1 MTLPPL
7 GPVLPRACSSPPPT
21 CRDAFCEINHGLRGA
36 RCYGVGHCPR
46 SLRSEDTDMR
56 HVLVLAGGLSHER
69 DVSLRS
75 GRRVADALNRSGS
88 EAHLRDVDHT
98 LLEAIKSSRPEVIW
112 PVLHGVSG
120 EDGALGDVLGSLDI
134 AYVGSR
140 PASCR
145 LTWDK
150 PVAKA
155 LVTAAG
161 ISTPTGM
168 ALSHTTFRELGAPAL
183 LESVIDS
190 LGLPLAVKPSRGG
203 SSLGLTI
210 VRSATELPSA
220 MVTAY
225 AYGDVAMI
233 ERFIEGVE
241 VALSI
246 VEDSQGLVQTLPAVE
261 IVPDG
266 GVYNYEARYT
276 AGSTEF
282 FTPARL
288 SASVAASAAA
298 VSLMAYRTLG
308 HRHLSRVDLII
319 DSDERPWFLEANV
332 SPGMTETSLLPM
344 AVEAAGMNAAE
355 VYAAIVERALAT
367 T

>member
-1 MTLPPL
+1 
-7 GPVLPRACSSPPPT
+7 
-21 CRDAFCEINHGLRGA
+21 
-36 RCYGVGHCPR
+36 
-46 SLRSEDTDMR
+46 MR
-56 HVLVLAGGLSHER
+56 QILVLAGGLSHER

-75 GRRVADALNRSGS
+75 GRRVADALTRSGS
-88 EAHLRDVDHT
+88 EAYVRDVDPT
-98 LLEAIKSSRPEVIW
+98 LLSLIKSTRPEVIW
-112 PVLHGVSG
+112 PVLHGASG
-120 EDGALGDVLGSLDI
+120 EDGALRDVLEALDI

-145 LTWDK
+145 MTWDK

-155 LVTAAG
+155 LVAAAG
-161 ISTPTGM
+161 ISTPAGM
-168 ALSHTTFRELGAPAL
+168 ALSHATFRELGAPAL
-183 LESVIDS
+183 LESVVDS
-190 LGLPLAVKPSRGG
+190 LGLPLAVKPARGG

-220 MVTAY
+220 MITAY
-225 AYGDVAMI
+225 AYGDIALI
-233 ERFIEGVE
+233 EQFIDGVE

-246 VEDSQGLVQTLPAVE
+246 IEDELGQAQTLPAVE

-288 SASVAASAAA
+288 SSSTAASVAAA
-298 VSLMAYRTLG
+298 SLTAYRTLG
-308 HRHLSRVDLII
+308 HHHLSRVDLII

-344 AVEAAGMNAAE
+344 AVEAAGMDATE
-355 VYAAIVERALAT
+355 VYSAIVERALAT

>member
-1 MTLPPL
+1 
-7 GPVLPRACSSPPPT
+7 
-21 CRDAFCEINHGLRGA
+21 
-36 RCYGVGHCPR
+36 
-46 SLRSEDTDMR
+46 MR
-56 HVLVLAGGLSHER
+56 QVLVLAGGLSHER

-75 GRRVADALNRSGS
+75 GRRVADTLANSGY
-88 EAHLRDVDHT
+88 EAYVRDVDPT
-98 LLEAIKSSRPEVIW
+98 LLAAIKDSRPDVIW
-112 PVLHGVSG
+112 PLLHGASG
-120 EDGALGDVLGSLDI
+120 EDGALRDVLGALGI
-134 AYVGSR
+134 AYIGSR

-155 LVTAAG
+155 LVGAAA
-161 ISTPTGM
+161 ISTPAGM
-168 ALSHTTFRELGAPAL
+168 ALSHATFRELGAPAL

-190 LGLPLAVKPSRGG
+190 LGLPLAVKPARGG

-210 VRSATELPSA
+210 VRSAAELPSA

-225 AYGDVAMI
+225 AYGDIVLM
-233 ERFIEGVE
+233 ERFIEGTE
-241 VALSI
+241 VAVSI
-246 VEDSQGLVQTLPAVE
+246 IEDADGEAHPLPAVE

-288 SASVAASAAA
+288 SSAAAASVAA
-298 VSLMAYRTLG
+298 VSLTAYRTLG
-308 HRHLSRVDLII
+308 HQHLSRVDLII

-344 AVEAAGMNAAE
+344 AVHAAGTDASA
-355 VYAAIVERALAT
+355 VYGAIVERALST
-367 T
+367 S

>member
-1 MTLPPL
+1 
-7 GPVLPRACSSPPPT
+7 
-21 CRDAFCEINHGLRGA
+21 
-36 RCYGVGHCPR
+36 
-46 SLRSEDTDMR
+46 MR
-56 HVLVLAGGLSHER
+56 QVLVLAGGLSHER

-75 GRRVADALNRSGS
+75 GRRVADTLANSGY
-88 EAHLRDVDHT
+88 EAHVRDVDPT
-98 LLEAIKSSRPEVIW
+98 LLAAIKDSRPDVIW
-112 PVLHGVSG
+112 PLLHGASG
-120 EDGALGDVLGSLDI
+120 EDGALRDVLGALGI
-134 AYVGSR
+134 AYIGSR

-155 LVTAAG
+155 LVGAAA
-161 ISTPTGM
+161 ISTPAGM
-168 ALSHTTFRELGAPAL
+168 ALSHATFRELGAPAL

-190 LGLPLAVKPSRGG
+190 LGLPLAVKPARGG

-210 VRSATELPSA
+210 VRSAAELPSA

-225 AYGDVAMI
+225 AYGDIVLM
-233 ERFIEGVE
+233 ERFIEGTE
-241 VALSI
+241 VAVSI
-246 VEDSQGLVQTLPAVE
+246 IEDADGEAHPLPAVE

-288 SASVAASAAA
+288 SSAAAASVAA
-298 VSLMAYRTLG
+298 VSLTAYRTLG
-308 HRHLSRVDLII
+308 HQHLSRVDLII

-344 AVEAAGMNAAE
+344 AVHAAGTDASV
-355 VYAAIVERALAT
+355 VYGAIVERALST
-367 T
+367 S

>member
-1 MTLPPL
+1 
-7 GPVLPRACSSPPPT
+7 
-21 CRDAFCEINHGLRGA
+21 
-36 RCYGVGHCPR
+36 
-46 SLRSEDTDMR
+46 MR

-75 GRRVADALNRSGS
+75 GRRVADALARSGS
-88 EAHLRDVDHT
+88 EAHLRDVDAT
-98 LLEAIKSSRPEVIW
+98 LLDAIKSSRPEVIW
-112 PVLHGVSG
+112 PLLHGASG
-120 EDGALGDVLGSLDI
+120 EDGALRNVLGSFDI

-140 PASCR
+140 PDSCR

-155 LVTAAG
+155 LVSAAG
-161 ISTPTGM
+161 ISTPTAM
-168 ALSHTTFRELGAPAL
+168 ALSHATFRELGAPAL
-183 LESVIDS
+183 LESVVDS
-190 LGLPLAVKPSRGG
+190 LGLPLSVKPSRGG
-203 SSLGLTI
+203 SALGLTI
-210 VRSATELPSA
+210 VRSAAELPSA

-225 AYGDVAMI
+225 AYGDVALI

-241 VALSI
+241 IALSI
-246 VEDSQGLVQTLPAVE
+246 VEDNQGEAQALPAVE

-276 AGSTEF
+276 AGATEF

-288 SASVAASAAA
+288 SSSAATSAAA
-298 VSLMAYRTLG
+298 VSLAAYRTLG

-319 DSDERPWFLEANV
+319 DADERPWFLEANV

-344 AVEAAGMNAAE
+344 AVEAAGLDPTE
-355 VYAAIVERALAT
+355 VYAGIVERALT
-367 T
+367 TT

>member
-1 MTLPPL
+1 
-7 GPVLPRACSSPPPT
+7 
-21 CRDAFCEINHGLRGA
+21 
-36 RCYGVGHCPR
+36 
-46 SLRSEDTDMR
+46 MR
-56 HVLVLAGGLSHER
+56 QILVLAGGLSHER

-75 GRRVADALNRSGS
+75 GRRVADSLTHSGY
-88 EAHLRDVDHT
+88 EAYVRDVDPT
-98 LLEAIKSSRPEVIW
+98 LLGAIRSSRPEVIW
-112 PVLHGVSG
+112 PVLHGASG
-120 EDGALGDVLGSLDI
+120 EDGALRDVLGALEI
-134 AYVGSR
+134 PYIGSR

-155 LVTAAG
+155 LVGAAG
-161 ISTPTGM
+161 ISTPAGM
-168 ALSHTTFRELGAPAL
+168 ALSHATFRELGAPAL
-183 LESVIDS
+183 MESVIDS
-190 LGLPLAVKPSRGG
+190 LGLPLAVKPARGG

-210 VRSATELPSA
+210 VRSAAELPSA
-220 MVTAY
+220 MVSAY
-225 AYGDVAMI
+225 AYGDITLI
-233 ERFIEGVE
+233 ERFVEGTE

-246 VEDSQGLVQTLPAVE
+246 IEDAQGHAQTLPAVE

-288 SASVAASAAA
+288 SSSAADSAAA
-298 VSLMAYRTLG
+298 VSLTAYRTLG
-308 HRHLSRVDLII
+308 HQHLSRVDLII

-344 AVEAAGMNAAE
+344 AVEAAGRDASG
-355 VYAAIVERALAT
+355 VYGAIVERALST